1 MRRNVRASLS
11 AIAAS
16 TLLAFVGP
24 EVGFAAAPAPM
35 PALPPTLPS
44 ATGPQEV
51 DVELVLAIDTSGS
64 IDYQEAELQ
73 RKGIAEAFLSKDV
86 IQAIQWNPAL
96 GDEFREGQR
105 VLVKLP
111 AANVQLLAVV

>member
-16 TLLAFVGP
+16 ALLAFIGP
-24 EVGFAAAPAPM
+24 QAGFAAAPAAV

-86 IQAIQWNPAL
+86 IQAIQSGSLGRIRVSALHLYSPASAWV
-96 GDEFREGQR
+96 R
-105 VLVKLP
+105 
-111 AANVQLLAVV
+111 